1 MPALP
6 ETGEKG
12 GGNGLCRGENSPDCF
27 SVLLFVYSL
36 QHQKGWYYR
45 IASAQWPLKDCIV
58 KLDEKSPYANLLVD
72 LAFKKAFDP
81 DKPASRQNLV
91 NLLNDLLEPQLKR
104 PIVTVKT
111 RNVAHNLSG
120 SKESR
125 TAIFDLHCEDDAGNL
140 IEIEVQIR
148 KLKNFR
154 KRLAFYASEMVANQA
169 LTGSGWKFNVKPT
182 YVIAFAQH
190 KVFEDER
197 IVHRA
202 TVCDLETG
210 EQFVDTYNFTA
221 IELSKVPFFIKKKSD
236 DLSKWL
242 FFFRFLNRLK
252 ELPAELDEKKFKN
265 LTESSKVSK
274 FSKKE
279 FEAYQKVYHKEW
291 DHNAMV
297 DGIFEEF
304 ADEINAKVAESV
316 SEREL
321 EIARKMKAKNMPVE
335 EIVEFTGIPAEQV
348 ETLSK
353 G

>member
-1 MPALP
+1 MRGGPFCF
-6 ETGEKG
+6 ENGDNMEKHSKKK
-12 GGNGLCRGENSPDCF
+12 R
-27 SVLLFVYSL
+27 
-36 QHQKGWYYR
+36 K
-45 IASAQWPLKDCIV
+45 PLKDCIV
-58 KLDEKSPYANLLVD
+58 KPGEKSPYANLLVD

-169 LTGSGWKFNVKPT
+169 QTGSGWKFNVKPT

-210 EQFVDTYNFTA
+210 EQFVDSYNFTA

-252 ELPAELDEKKFKN
+252 ELPAELDEKKFEH

-316 SEREL
+316 LDKTREMAKGLRDDKVPMEIIIRRTGLSE
-321 EIARKMKAKNMPVE
+321 E
-335 EIVEFTGIPAEQV
+335 EIRK
-348 ETLSK
+348 L
-353 G
+353 

>member
-1 MPALP
+1 MRGGPFCF
-6 ETGEKG
+6 ENGDNMEKQT
-12 GGNGLCRGENSPDCF
+12 R
-27 SVLLFVYSL
+27 
-36 QHQKGWYYR
+36 KKR
-45 IASAQWPLKDCIV
+45 KPLKDCIV
-58 KLDEKSPYANLLVD
+58 KPGEKSPYANLLVD

-91 NLLNDLLEPQLKR
+91 NLLNDLLKPQLKR

-120 SKESR
+120 SKVSR
-125 TAIFDLHCEDDAGNL
+125 TAIFDLHCKDDMGNL

-154 KRLAFYASEMVANQA
+154 KRLAFYASEMVANQSEP
-169 LTGSGWKFNVKPT
+169 GDDWNYDVKPT
-182 YVIAFAQH
+182 YVIAFARH
-190 KVFEDER
+190 KVFDDNR

-202 TVCDLETG
+202 AVTDLETG
-210 EQFVDTYNFTA
+210 AQFVDAYNFTTV
-221 IELSKVPFFIKKKSD
+221 ELSKVPFFIKKKSD

-242 FFFRFLNRLK
+242 FFFRFLNRLR
-252 ELPAELDEKKFKN
+252 ELSAELDEKKFEH
-265 LTESSKVSK
+265 LTESSKVSN
-274 FSKKE
+274 FSKEE
-279 FEAYQKVYHKEW
+279 FEAYQKMYHEKW

-304 ADEINAKVAESV
+304 ADEINAKVDAVS
-316 SEREL
+316 SERVL
-321 EIARKMKAKNMPVE
+321 DKTREIARKMKAKNRPVE
-335 EIVEFTGIPAEQV
+335 EIVEFTGIPAEQI